1 MRIIGHIDHASLK
14 ITVFKMDNKLS
25 VKFETGLYEQTF
37 KFRESNELHDF
48 KTMQMLVD
56 ERLIGEVLENFA
68 RMHRSKNEALGRFLP
83 RSGEPK
89 AEEEFEEII

>member
-1 MRIIGHIDHASLK
+1 MRIIGNIDHPTLK

-48 KTMQMLVD
+48 ETMQQLVD
-56 ERLIGEVLENFA
+56 ECFVSEVMENFA
-68 RMHRSKNEALGRFLP
+68 RLHRSKNEALGRFLP
-83 RSGEPK
+83 K
-89 AEEEFEEII
+89 AGSEFEEII